1 VFAIFFVVF
10 IAWLGGGVVNRT
22 LFNFQDVAGLVC
34 RESKERLQRLN
45 VGEIVLANGQ
55 TAKLSDF
62 AARARA
68 DPALS
73 DRDRRNPFKYVP
85 QLPEFR
91 TSELCQ
97 SMKVMLER
105 NGRYLIRFES
115 TESFRD
121 GSIPAAEGFYST
133 EPEAV
138 WRKGL
143 MAAAVVPLRREL
155 ARPWFRVVARMGGT
169 GGEESFLDPDP
180 TGEFLISEPVK
191 ATRDGEL
198 FLFVNDA
205 VIGIP
210 GLYKTFYR
218 NNRGSTRVLIQR
230 Q

>member
-1 VFAIFFVVF
+1 
-10 IAWLGGGVVNRT
+10 
-22 LFNFQDVAGLVC
+22 LVC

-121 GSIPAAEGFYST
+121 GSIPAAAGFYST
-133 EPEAV
+133 DPEAA
-138 WRKGL
+138 WQKAL
-143 MAAAVVPLRREL
+143 MAAAVPLRREL
-155 ARPWFRVVARMGGT
+155 TRTWFRVVARMGGT

-218 NNRGSTRVLIQR
+218 NNHGSSRVLIQR